1 MYSYFDNNATTKV
14 DDEVLKEMIPY
25 FKEYYGNA
33 SSIYKLGQKSKNKIE
48 EVREKISN
56 ILNCNPNEI
65 YFTSGGSESNN
76 LALKG
81 IMSANKSKGKH
92 LITSMIEHPSI
103 LNTCKSLEKEGYEVT
118 YLSVNEK
125 GIVNLNELENS
136 IREDTV
142 LVSIMFA
149 NNEIGTIEPIK
160 EIAAICKSK
169 GVIFHTDAVQAI
181 GNIRIDLSELNIDSL
196 SLSSH
201 KFYGPKGVGVLYI
214 KNGVRFNS
222 LIDGGHQEMNKRA
235 GTENVPA
242 IVGMGKAIELIF
254 NNLDEKNDYV
264 KSLRDYFESE
274 IKKILPNIR
283 INGDLGNRLP
293 GTSNITIKGI
303 SSDTLVIS
311 LDMKDICISSG
322 SACTSGSIEP
332 SHVLEAIGLKREDAK
347 SSIRI
352 SIGKYNTKEE
362 IDYLIKTLS
371 EVVGSEI

>member
-1 MYSYFDNNATTKV
+1 MYNYFDNNATTKV

-48 EVREKISN
+48 EVREKISS
-56 ILNCNPNEI
+56 ILKCNLNEI

-103 LNTCKSLEKEGYEVT
+103 LNTCKSLENEGYEVT
-118 YLSVNEK
+118 YLNVDDK
-125 GIVNLNELENS
+125 GVVNLNELENS

-142 LVSIMFA
+142 LVSIMFT

-181 GNIRIDLSELNIDSL
+181 GNISVDVNELNIDSL

-201 KFYGPKGVGVLYI
+201 KFYGPKGIGVLYV
-214 KNGVRFNS
+214 KSKVRFNS

-254 NNLDEKNDYV
+254 SNLDEKNDYV

-274 IKKILPNIR
+274 IKKVLPNIK
-283 INGDLGNRLP
+283 INGDLNNRLP

-303 SSDTLVIS
+303 SSDTVVIS

-332 SHVLEAIGLKREDAK
+332 SHVLEAIGLKKEDAK

>member
-1 MYSYFDNNATTKV
+1 MYNYFDNNATTKV

-25 FKEYYGNA
+25 FKDYYGNA
-33 SSIYKLGQKSKNKIE
+33 SSIYRLGQKSKNKIE

-56 ILNCNPNEI
+56 ILKCNPNEI

-103 LNTCKSLEKEGYEVT
+103 LNTCKSLENEGYEVT
-118 YLSVNEK
+118 YLNVDDK
-125 GIVNLNELENS
+125 GVVNLNELENS

-142 LVSIMFA
+142 LVSIMFT

-181 GNIRIDLSELNIDSL
+181 GNISVDVNELNIDSL

-201 KFYGPKGVGVLYI
+201 KFYGPKGIGVLYV
-214 KNGVRFNS
+214 KSKVRFNS

-254 NNLDEKNDYV
+254 SNLDEKNDYV

-274 IKKILPNIR
+274 IKKVLPNIK
-283 INGDLGNRLP
+283 INGDLNNRLP

-303 SSDTLVIS
+303 SSDTVVIS

-332 SHVLEAIGLKREDAK
+332 SHVLEAIGLKKEDAK

>member
-1 MYSYFDNNATTKV
+1 MYNYFDNNATTKV

-48 EVREKISN
+48 EVREKISS
-56 ILNCNPNEI
+56 ILKCNLNEI

-103 LNTCKSLEKEGYEVT
+103 LNTCKSLENEGYEVT
-118 YLSVNEK
+118 YLNVDDK
-125 GIVNLNELENS
+125 GVVNLNELENS

-142 LVSIMFA
+142 LVSIMFT

-181 GNIRIDLSELNIDSL
+181 GNISVDVNELNIDSL

-201 KFYGPKGVGVLYI
+201 KFYGPKGIGVLYV
-214 KNGVRFNS
+214 KSKVRFNS

-254 NNLDEKNDYV
+254 SNLDEKNDYV

-274 IKKILPNIR
+274 IKKVLPNIK
-283 INGDLGNRLP
+283 INGDLNNRLP

-303 SSDTLVIS
+303 SSDTVVIS

>member
-1 MYSYFDNNATTKV
+1 
-14 DDEVLKEMIPY
+14 
-25 FKEYYGNA
+25 
-33 SSIYKLGQKSKNKIE
+33 
-48 EVREKISN
+48 
-56 ILNCNPNEI
+56 
-65 YFTSGGSESNN
+65 
-76 LALKG
+76 
-81 IMSANKSKGKH
+81 
-92 LITSMIEHPSI
+92 
-103 LNTCKSLEKEGYEVT
+103 
-118 YLSVNEK
+118 
-125 GIVNLNELENS
+125 
-136 IREDTV
+136 
-142 LVSIMFA
+142 
-149 NNEIGTIEPIK
+149 
-160 EIAAICKSK
+160 
-169 GVIFHTDAVQAI
+169 
-181 GNIRIDLSELNIDSL
+181 
-196 SLSSH
+196 
-201 KFYGPKGVGVLYI
+201 
-214 KNGVRFNS
+214 
-222 LIDGGHQEMNKRA
+222 MNKRA

>member
-1 MYSYFDNNATTKV
+1 MYNYFDNNATTKV

-48 EVREKISN
+48 EVREKISS
-56 ILNCNPNEI
+56 ILKCNLNEI

-103 LNTCKSLEKEGYEVT
+103 LNTCKSLENEGYEVT
-118 YLSVNEK
+118 YLNVDDK
-125 GIVNLNELENS
+125 GVVNLNELENS

-142 LVSIMFA
+142 LVSIMFT

-254 NNLDEKNDYV
+254 SNLDEKNDYV

-274 IKKILPNIR
+274 IKKVLPNIK
-283 INGDLGNRLP
+283 INGDLNNRLP

-303 SSDTLVIS
+303 SSDTVVIS

-332 SHVLEAIGLKREDAK
+332 SHVLEAIGLKKEDAK

>member
-1 MYSYFDNNATTKV
+1 MYNYFDNNATTKV

-48 EVREKISN
+48 EVREKISS

-103 LNTCKSLEKEGYEVT
+103 LNTCKSLENEGYEIT
-118 YLSVNEK
+118 YLSVDEK
-125 GIVNLNELENS
+125 GVVNLNELENS

-169 GVIFHTDAVQAI
+169 GVIFHTDVVQAI

-201 KFYGPKGVGVLYI
+201 KFYGPKGIGVLYV
-214 KNGVRFNS
+214 KNKVRFNS

-264 KSLRDYFESE
+264 KKLRDYFESE
-274 IKKILPNIR
+274 IKKVLPNMR

-311 LDMKDICISSG
+311 LDMRDICISSG

-332 SHVLEAIGLKREDAK
+332 SHVLEAIGLKKEDAK

>member
-1 MYSYFDNNATTKV
+1 MYNYFDNNATTKV
-14 DDEVLKEMIPY
+14 DDKVLKEMIPY
-25 FKEYYGNA
+25 FKDYYGNA
-33 SSIYKLGQKSKNKIE
+33 SSIYRLGQKSKNKIE
-48 EVREKISN
+48 EVREKVSN
-56 ILNCNPNEI
+56 ILKCNPNEI

-103 LNTCKSLEKEGYEVT
+103 LNTCKSLENEGYEVT
-118 YLSVNEK
+118 YLNVDDK
-125 GIVNLNELENS
+125 GVVNLNELENS
-136 IREDTV
+136 IREDIV
-142 LVSIMFA
+142 LVSIMFT

-181 GNIRIDLSELNIDSL
+181 GNISVDVNELNIDSL

-201 KFYGPKGVGVLYI
+201 KFYGPKGIGVLYV
-214 KNGVRFNS
+214 KSKVRFNS

-254 NNLDEKNDYV
+254 SNLDEKNDYV

-274 IKKILPNIR
+274 IKKVLPNIK
-283 INGDLGNRLP
+283 INGDLNNRLP

-303 SSDTLVIS
+303 SSDTVVIS

-332 SHVLEAIGLKREDAK
+332 SHVLEAIGLKKEDAK